1 MKVITLVGNITK
13 DAEVRHTQSGN
24 SVCGFSIAVN
34 DRRANETYYFEC
46 SYWGK
51 AGQGVA
57 PYLTKGKQVTVMG
70 DFGWREYND
79 KKYLQV
85 NVNSLQLGQG
95 GRDSDQSTDWN
106 APSTNTNASSIFDD
120 DIPFR

>member
-13 DAEVRHTQSGN
+13 DAEVRHTQGGN
-24 SVCGFSIAVN
+24 SVCGFTIAVN

-46 SYWGK
+46 NYWGK
-51 AGQGVA
+51 AGQGVS

-70 DFGWREYND
+70 DFSWREYNE

-85 NVNSLQLGQG
+85 NVNSLQLGQANRDNNYSQDLN
-95 GRDSDQSTDWN
+95 GRDPDGGDKDPFSDE
-106 APSTNTNASSIFDD
+106 
-120 DIPFR
+120 IPF